1 MKKQILSI
9 AVTLSVVIVLSVA
22 ALASMRGRLTANI
35 PFAFSVNSVVL
46 PAGEYALTQPNNPN
60 LLTISNFAAKK
71 SACVIVLN
79 GETKGMNG
87 KAQLVFR
94 RYGDQYFLAQIHDG
108 LSGASLEVPRSKAE
122 RAAAQ
127 GERHLAELITITAEV
142 GQ

>member
-22 ALASMRGRLTANI
+22 ALASMRARLTANI
-35 PFAFSVNSVVL
+35 PFAFSVNNATL
-46 PAGEYALTQPNNPN
+46 PAGEYTLDQRNHPNM
-60 LLTISNFAAKK
+60 LWLRNFAAKK
-71 SACVIVLN
+71 NAGVIVQN
-79 GETKGMNG
+79 GETKGMKG
-87 KAQLVFR
+87 KARLVFR

-108 LSGASLEVPRSKAE
+108 LSRTPLEVLRSKAE